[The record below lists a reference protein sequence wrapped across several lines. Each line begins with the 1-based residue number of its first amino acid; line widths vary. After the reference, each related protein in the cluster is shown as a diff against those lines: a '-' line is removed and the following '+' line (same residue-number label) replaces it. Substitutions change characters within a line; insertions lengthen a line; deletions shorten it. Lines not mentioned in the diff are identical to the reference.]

1 MKDSIPQ
8 ELVKLTPICQNVS
21 VPLPLTERCVATC
34 GTCQL
39 IKAHAP
45 EVSQVPVTQ
54 FKAHAG
60 ILSLLIPPT
69 LNALPIAT
77 HPSYNAATLA
87 ALSYSDLPSQSL
99 TLLSLCYLLLLLF
112 SPCFPDP
119 SHVQSAGHVLYFFL
133 SLLPTLQVPLVAL
146 CLSHIHNKN
155 LNHIMEPSHRF
166 PYCAPSIQ

>member
-45 EVSQVPVTQ
+45 EVSQVPVIQ

-60 ILSLLIPPT
+60 IISLLIPPT

-77 HPSYNAATLA
+77 HPSYNAATLT
-87 ALSYSDLPSQSL
+87 ALSDLPSQSL
-99 TLLSLCYLLLLLF
+99 TLLSLCP
-112 SPCFPDP
+112 PCYCYSSLPASLTP
-119 SHVQSAGHVLYFFL
+119 AMS
-133 SLLPTLQVPLVAL
+133 SLLATCSTSFSL
-146 CLSHIHNKN
+146 C
-155 LNHIMEPSHRF
+155 F
-166 PYCAPSIQ
+166 